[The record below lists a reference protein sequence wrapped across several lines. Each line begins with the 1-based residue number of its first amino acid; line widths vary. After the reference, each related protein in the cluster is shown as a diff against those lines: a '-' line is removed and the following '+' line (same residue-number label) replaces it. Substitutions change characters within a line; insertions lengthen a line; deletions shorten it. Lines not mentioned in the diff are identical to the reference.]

1 MGGWTSALNVIK
13 TLAPTIATVLGG
25 PLAGGA
31 VTALESVFGITAQP
45 NASTDDR
52 QDALAAAIS
61 GATPQQLADMRKA
74 DQDYAVAMAT
84 AGFKDTET
92 LAGLK
97 VQDTVSARNMQT
109 ANKSL
114 VPAWLTFVI
123 TCGFFG
129 LLIGL
134 FVAPVPEA
142 SKALIYSAT
151 GTLGT
156 VWLVVVHFWF
166 GSTSDTTQVN
176 DLLAKS
182 TPPTNPSSGSQQ

>member
-1 MGGWTSALNVIK
+1 MSGWSDAFGVIEK
-13 TLAPTIATVLGG
+13 LAPTIATCVGG

-31 VTALESVFGITAQP
+31 ISALEGVFGLTP
-45 NASTDDR
+45 TSSASTDDR
-52 QDALAAAIS
+52 QAAVAAAIS
-61 GATPQQLADMRKA
+61 NATPEQLAAVRKA
-74 DQDYAVAMAT
+74 DQDYAVAMAQ

-92 LAGLK
+92 LASLK
-97 VQDTVSARNMQT
+97 VQDTVSARDMQR
-109 ANKSL
+109 ANKSIMPPL
-114 VPAWLTFVI
+114 LTTFV
-123 TCGFFG
+123 TLGFFG
-129 LLIGL
+129 LLAAL
-134 FVAPVPEA
+134 FVYPVPEG

-182 TPPTNPSSGSQQ
+182 MLPAGQQ

>member
-1 MGGWTSALNVIK
+1 MSWTDVASVVEN
-13 TLAPTIATVLGG
+13 LAPTIASVIGG
-25 PLAGGA
+25 PLAGTG
-31 VTALESVFGITAQP
+31 VSALERLFGLTP
-45 NASTDDR
+45 EPSASTTDR
-52 QDALAAAIS
+52 MNTVAASIA
-61 GATPQQLADMRKA
+61 GATPEQLASMRKA
-74 DQDYAVAMAT
+74 DQDYAVAMAQ

-92 LAGLK
+92 LASLK
-97 VQDTVSARNMQT
+97 VQDVVSARAMQT
-109 ANKSL
+109 TNKSV

-123 TCGFFG
+123 TIGFFG

-134 FVAPVPEA
+134 FCFPVPEA

-166 GSTSDTTQVN
+166 GSTSDTGQVN

-182 TPPTNPSSGSQQ
+182 VPANNQQGQS

>member
-1 MGGWTSALNVIK
+1 MSGWSDALGVVEK
-13 TLAPTIATVLGG
+13 LAPTIATCVGG

-31 VTALESVFGITAQP
+31 IAALEGVFGLTPAP
-45 NASTDDR
+45 SASTDDR
-52 QDALAAAIS
+52 QGAIAAAIS

-74 DQDYAVAMAT
+74 DQDYAVAMAQ

-92 LAGLK
+92 LASLK
-97 VQDTVSARNMQT
+97 VQDTVSARDMQK
-109 ANKSL
+109 ANKSA
-114 VPAWLTFVI
+114 VPAWLTFLI
-123 TCGFFG
+123 TAGFFG
-129 LLIGL
+129 LLTAL
-134 FVAPVPEA
+134 FVAPVPDGA
-142 SKALIYSAT
+142 KALIYSAT

-182 TPPTNPSSGSQQ
+182 TPPAGGQQ